1 MYFVLAS
8 PTDLPI
14 FVEKMFRSILISF
27 LFTLVFSC
35 SQKGEVN
42 NQPTTSFFSV
52 IDFMEEEKNWM
63 VNNKISLTKILSL
76 NGEMDTLYIGQPN
89 FASELDV
96 FIKSDINR
104 PSLFDKYSVDSISS
118 SGKLH
123 KITYTAKDEKVNTRK
138 LSIQFD
144 SQNKV
149 ESIDIRLF
157 NGSPITKNVQHLT
170 YKPYNGYV
178 IKDEQYF
185 MGNKDEIMVEGSF
198 KQKRR

>member
-8 PTDLPI
+8 PLDLPI
-14 FVEKMFRSILISF
+14 FVEKMFRSILMYL

-42 NQPTTSFFSV
+42 NQPTSSFFSM
-52 IDFMEEEKNWM
+52 IDFMAEEKNWM
-63 VNNKISLTKILSL
+63 GNNKISLTKTLSL
-76 NGEMDTLYIGQPN
+76 NGETDTLYIDQPN

-104 PSLFDKYSVDSISS
+104 PSLTDKYSVDSIFS
-118 SGKLH
+118 SGKLY

-138 LSIQFD
+138 ISIQFD
-144 SQNKV
+144 SHNKV
-149 ESIDIRLF
+149 VLIDIRLF
-157 NGSPITKNVQHLT
+157 NGSPITKNVQHLI
-170 YKPYNGYV
+170 YRPKAGYV